1 MSNPSQSHLFWGSA
15 SPLAAL
21 SGCGLLIMA
30 SVRFS
35 YAVIVSVS
43 LLWVC
48 CLSVVVFRAAVRIFP
63 RRGVVVC
70 QTFLAS
76 LMTGIFLLLM
86 WILCPVITLEVF
98 FIVSLVPV
106 FCVSSGIFQRV
117 DSFDPFDALYRAW
130 GESAVLCGLI
140 LAFALIREPL
150 GLLSLSLPG
159 GARGI
164 VFLFSAQSESLF
176 PIRIIAASSGA
187 LILLGYGVGLYRH
200 YRKIYAPKET
210 DL

>member
-1 MSNPSQSHLFWGSA
+1 MSNSSQHLFWGSA

-21 SGCGLLIMA
+21 SGVGLLIMA

-35 YAVIVSVS
+35 YAIVVCVS

-48 CLSVVVFRAAVRIFP
+48 CLSVLVFRAAARIFP
-63 RRGVVVC
+63 RRGVTVC
-70 QTFLAS
+70 QTFLAT
-76 LMTGIFLLLM
+76 LMTGLFLLLL

-98 FIVSLVPV
+98 FLVSLVPV

-117 DSFDPFDALYRAW
+117 DSLEPIEALSRAW
-130 GESAVLCGLI
+130 GETAALSALI

-150 GLLSLSLPG
+150 GLASLSLPG
-159 GARGI
+159 GAQGI
-164 VFLFSAQSESLF
+164 IFLFSAKGESLF

-187 LILLGYGVGLYRH
+187 VILLGYGIGLYRH
-200 YRKIYAPKET
+200 YRKINAPKET
-210 DL
+210 NL